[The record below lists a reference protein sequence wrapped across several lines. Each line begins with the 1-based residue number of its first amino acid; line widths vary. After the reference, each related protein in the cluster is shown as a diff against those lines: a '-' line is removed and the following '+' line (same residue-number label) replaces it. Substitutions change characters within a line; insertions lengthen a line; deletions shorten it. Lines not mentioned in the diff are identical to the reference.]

1 MNNQTREK
9 LQNIILIA
17 SDAICLMISYCIAG
31 YLWYVVYRGAEIT
44 RVFHELAAWIGI
56 VLLAYILLLLF
67 FDMHQRFFERG
78 ALEELK
84 YTIAE
89 NLLLTAIISTIEYA
103 QNSAIFLSRGVAY
116 STIII
121 NIILMYQIHYFLKAY
136 MLNVFRNK
144 QAASQVL
151 LMTTSERVESILEE
165 MESGKEWMKRITG
178 IVLVDTDNVG
188 AIIKDI
194 PVVSSYSNIIEYAT
208 EQIVDE
214 VFIDI
219 PYETEHTLHQLILEF
234 ENMGVRVQLNLEMLK
249 QFQDFYTSFD
259 TCGGMPVI
267 TISNRVYD
275 YRQQIIKRVMDI
287 IGAVIGITLTF
298 VIAIFLAPALL
309 LESPGP
315 LIFKQRRV
323 GRNGRYF
330 YMYKF
335 RSMYVDAE
343 ERKKELMDQNEMDGL
358 MFKME
363 NDPRITKVGKFI
375 RKTSIDEFPQ
385 FFNVLKGD
393 MSLVGTRPPT
403 VDEFI
408 QYKSYHKRRLSAKP
422 GITGLWQV
430 SGRNDIDNFEDVVK
444 LDLEYIDNWSIYL
457 DIKILLKTVGAVFN
471 HSGK

>member
-1 MNNQTREK
+1 MSNQDRDK
-9 LQNIILIA
+9 IQSLILIA
-17 SDAICLMISYCIAG
+17 SDAVCLIASYFIAG
-31 YLWYVVYRGAEIT
+31 YLWYVVYKGSEIK
-44 RVFHELAAWIGI
+44 RVFQELSVWIGT
-56 VLLAYILLLLF
+56 VLLAYVLLLLF

-89 NLLLTAIISTIEYA
+89 NLLLAAIISTIEYA
-103 QNSAIFLSRGVAY
+103 QHSDVNLSRGVAY
-116 STIII
+116 STVMI
-121 NIILMYQIHYFLKAY
+121 NIVLMYQLHYFLKQY
-136 MLNVFRNK
+136 MLIVFRNK
-144 QAASQVL
+144 KAASQVL
-151 LMTTSERVESILEE
+151 LLTTADRVDAILEE
-165 MESGKEWMKRITG
+165 MKSGKEWMKRITG
-178 IVLVDTDNVG
+178 IVLVDDDKVG
-188 AIIKDI
+188 EKIDHI
-194 PVVSSYSNIIEYAT
+194 PVVTSYHNIIAYAT

-219 PYETEHTLHQLILEF
+219 PYESGDSLRELILAF
-234 ENMGVRVQLNLEMLK
+234 ENMGVKVQLNLEILK
-249 QFQDFYTSFD
+249 QFQDFYISFD
-259 TCGGMPVI
+259 TCGQIPVI
-267 TISNRVYD
+267 TFSNREYD
-275 YRQQIIKRVMDI
+275 YKQLIIKRAMDI
-287 IGAVIGITLTF
+287 VGSIVGIFLTLIIT
-298 VIAIFLAPALL
+298 IFLAPALL

-315 LIFKQRRV
+315 LIFKQKRV
-323 GRNGRYF
+323 GKNGRFF

-343 ERKKELMDQNEMDGL
+343 ERKQELLEQNEMDGL

-363 NDPRITKVGKFI
+363 NDPRITRVGRFI

-403 VDEFI
+403 VDEFV

-430 SGRNDIDNFEDVVK
+430 SGRNDIDKFEDVVK

-457 DIKILLKTVGAVFN
+457 DVKILIKTVGAIFT